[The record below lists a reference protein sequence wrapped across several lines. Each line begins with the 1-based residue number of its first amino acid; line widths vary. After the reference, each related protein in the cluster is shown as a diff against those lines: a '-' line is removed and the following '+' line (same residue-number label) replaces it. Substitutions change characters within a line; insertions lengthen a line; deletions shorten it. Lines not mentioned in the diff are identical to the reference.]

1 MMVEMNRLF
10 IYGLDLSIFN
20 VFGIYLNYMMMSV
33 YEGAR

>member
-1 MMVEMNRLF
+1 MMVEMNRLV

-20 VFGIYLNYMMMSV
+20 VGIYLNCMMSV